1 MLKRFGNIILL
12 LLVAVNAVAESFT
25 IGDYQYT
32 TLSDPTTVSVIVFQN
47 QSTIKSISI
56 PEEVTYNNVKYTV
69 TVIGNN
75 AFYECSK
82 VTDISLPST
91 ITTIRVSA
99 FYKCQKITSITIP
112 SLVNDISYAAFEY
125 TGELKTIL
133 FEGVTAPSLT
143 KKLSHIRLD
152 LDLHVLSTAA
162 KESFESNSNWT
173 NSLHAITVDGV
184 SIAEGTN
191 NATTLE
197 KHSGHTADVELT
209 RTINAGGYN
218 SLCLPFAVNAEL
230 VEAVFGSDCD
240 IQELTSATIDAG
252 GIDLQFTKRTAM
264 AAGRP
269 YLVKPAATVSNPTF
283 TNVVLTNEVSSTQTT
298 DVDFIG
304 IFSPTDMEA
313 SENTLVMGSGSTLHP
328 TAAGTMPG
336 LRGYFLLKTSGAK
349 TAAKKQ
355 IRTHFGTTDAATS
368 VENSCTPMENNAHK
382 RLVNGQ
388 LHIIRNGVHYNAQG
402 AIIE

>member
-1 MLKRFGNIILL
+1 MLKRFGNIVLL
-12 LLVAVNAVAESFT
+12 LLVAVNATYAFT
-25 IGDYQYT
+25 IGDYVYSIVTPSSNTVSIKQRT
-32 TLSDPTTVSVIVFQN
+32 TADKSITTVE
-47 QSTIKSISI
+47 I
-56 PEEVTYNNVKYTV
+56 PEQVVYDETVYTV
-69 TVIGNN
+69 IEIVSL
-75 AFYECSK
+75 AFENCSN
-82 VTDISLPST
+82 L
-91 ITTIRVSA
+91 
-99 FYKCQKITSITIP
+99 QSITIP
-112 SLVNDISYAAFEY
+112 ASINTIYPSAFNNNTSLRTMVYYGSSAIFLSKVLN
-125 TGELKTIL
+125 TGSTSI
-133 FEGVTAPSLT
+133 
-143 KKLSHIRLD
+143 
-152 LDLHVLSTAA
+152 DLHVLSTAA

-336 LRGYFLLKTSGAK
+336 LRGYFVLKTSGAK

>member
-1 MLKRFGNIILL
+1 MLKRFGNIVLL
-12 LLVAVNAVAESFT
+12 LLVAVNANYAFT
-25 IGDYQYT
+25 IGDYVYSIVTPSSNTVSIKQRT
-32 TLSDPTTVSVIVFQN
+32 TADKSITTVE
-47 QSTIKSISI
+47 I
-56 PEEVTYNNVKYTV
+56 PEQVVYDETVYTV
-69 TVIGNN
+69 IEIVSL
-75 AFYECSK
+75 AFENCSN
-82 VTDISLPST
+82 L
-91 ITTIRVSA
+91 
-99 FYKCQKITSITIP
+99 QSITIP
-112 SLVNDISYAAFEY
+112 ASINTIYPSAFNNNTSLRTMVYYGSSAISLSKVLN
-125 TGELKTIL
+125 TGSTSI
-133 FEGVTAPSLT
+133 
-143 KKLSHIRLD
+143 
-152 LDLHVLSTAA
+152 DLHVLSTAA

-184 SIAEGTN
+184 SIAESTN

-230 VEAVFGSDCD
+230 VDEVFGSDCD

-269 YLVKPAATVSNPTF
+269 YLVKPTATVSNPTF

-336 LRGYFLLKTSGAK
+336 LRGYFVLKTSGAK